1 MSGTVLNTDFCMHF
15 FISHSPYETG
25 TNKPVSGQKKQIQR
39 TFKEHVV
46 RNLNSQNWDSYPDPS
61 DPGLCVR
68 LITVPAASYV
78 SLEEFC
84 I

>member
-1 MSGTVLNTDFCMHF
+1 MSGTVLNKEFYMHF

-25 TNKPVSGQKKQIQR
+25 TNKPVSWQKKQMQR

-46 RNLNSQNWDSYPDPS
+46 RNSNSQNWDSYPDPS
-61 DPGLCVR
+61 DAGLCVC
-68 LITVPAASYV
+68 LITMPTASYV